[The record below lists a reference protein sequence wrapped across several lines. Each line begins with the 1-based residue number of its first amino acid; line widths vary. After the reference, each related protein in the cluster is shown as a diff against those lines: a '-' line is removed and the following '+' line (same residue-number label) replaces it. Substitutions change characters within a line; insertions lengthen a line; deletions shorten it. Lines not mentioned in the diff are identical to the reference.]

1 MHILMTKVISISDDA
16 YNDLKKIKEQ
26 KSFSEIIVEI
36 TRERNRDNILKYAG
50 ILDKK
55 TAEKMKKEIYGERK
69 IPSRRFN

>member
-1 MHILMTKVISISDDA
+1 MTKVISISDDA